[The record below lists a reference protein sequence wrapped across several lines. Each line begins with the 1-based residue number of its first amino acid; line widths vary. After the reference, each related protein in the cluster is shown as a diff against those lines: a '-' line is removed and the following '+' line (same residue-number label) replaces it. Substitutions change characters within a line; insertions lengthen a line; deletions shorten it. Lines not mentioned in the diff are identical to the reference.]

1 MKKPGIALY
10 SLTAAAFI
18 LAAVLV
24 FSGCSTAPPAKK
36 SPPKTKSYRINGQWY
51 HPIKDSDGFRESG
64 LASWYGAPFHGR
76 KTANGETYNMHAK
89 TAAHKILPMDTFVL
103 VRNKDNGKET
113 VVRIND
119 RGPFV
124 RGRVIDLS
132 YRAAREIDM
141 TGPGTARVEVI
152 AMEKDSAKAHGKD
165 QDFSTGDF
173 TVQVG
178 AFASRSTAES
188 LKENLKKRYDH
199 VEVTSVEKEAQ
210 TLYRVRVGMFFS
222 LESAEKTERSLVE
235 SGYENAFSV
244 SRDDS

>member
-1 MKKPGIALY
+1 MKKSGITLY
-10 SLTAAAFI
+10 ALTAQALI

-24 FSGCSTAPPAKK
+24 FSGCSTTPPTKK
-36 SPPKTKSYRINGQWY
+36 SSPKTKSYRINGQWY
-51 HPIKDSDGFRESG
+51 HPIEDSDGFQESG

-152 AMEKDSAKAHGKD
+152 AMEKDSAKAHGEDKD
-165 QDFSTGDF
+165 FTTGDF

-178 AFASRSTAES
+178 AFASRSAAEN
-188 LKENLKKRYDH
+188 LKEKLKKRYDQ
-199 VEVTSVEKEAQ
+199 VEVTSVKKDAQ
-210 TLYRVRVGMFFS
+210 TLYRVRVGTFFS
-222 LESAEKTERSLVE
+222 VESAEKAERRLVE
-235 SGYENAFSV
+235 SGFANAFSV

>member
-1 MKKPGIALY
+1 MKKSGITVYAF
-10 SLTAAAFI
+10 TAAAFI
-18 LAAVLV
+18 IASVLV
-24 FSGCSTAPPAKK
+24 FSGCSTSPPAKK
-36 SPPKTKSYRINGQWY
+36 SSPKTQSYQIKGQWY
-51 HPIKDSDGFRESG
+51 HPIEDSDGFRESG
-64 LASWYGAPFHGR
+64 LASWYGNPFHGK

-89 TAAHKILPMDTFVL
+89 TAAHKTLPMDTRVL

-132 YRAAREIDM
+132 YRAAREIGM

-152 AMEKDSAKAHGKD
+152 AMEKDSAKPSDEEK
-165 QDFSTGDF
+165 DFSTGNF

-178 AFASRSTAES
+178 AFSKRSSA
-188 LKENLKKRYDH
+188 ENLKQKLEKSHDP
-199 VEVTSVEKEAQ
+199 VEVTRIKKDSQ
-210 TLYRVRVGMFFS
+210 TLYRVRVGMFLS
-222 LESAEKTERSLVE
+222 LENAEKTEKQLVKN
-235 SGYENAFSV
+235 GFKNAFSV